1 MIRLLAILFVVG
13 VLTASYANAAPF
25 NWGGQLNAGETA
37 CPSGPPVLNV
47 TRKVVNSVDSGTGKN
62 QFGWAWWAY
71 IDYVQHIVV
80 VQTDTDPDTYCATI
94 DSKGSFESV
103 GGDGPGC
110 ANDTSCVEIAE
121 AGDLTAGVTGT
132 FQGGQTET
140 FEGIFAP
147 GDMPTKGN
155 IGTLDHGCDA
165 ATAAGCTAPGFSSW
179 RSDYFPGGVSGL
191 DAPWWGWIYH
201 AGNNGT
207 WVNKIDG
214 NEGNITGD

>member
-1 MIRLLAILFVVG
+1 MIRLLTILFVVG

-25 NWGGQLNAGETA
+25 NWGNQLNAGETA

-47 TRKVVNSVDSGTGKN
+47 TRKVVNSMDSMVGKN
-62 QFGWAWWAY
+62 SDGFPYWATSE
-71 IDYVQHIVV
+71 YVQQISVV
-80 VQTDTDPDTYCATI
+80 EMEAGMFCATV
-94 DSKGSFESV
+94 KTQGSFESV
-103 GGDGPGC
+103 KGDGPGC
-110 ANDTSCVEIAE
+110 AEDVNDACLEIAE
-121 AGDLTAGVTGT
+121 DGSLAAGVTGT
-132 FQGGQTET
+132 LQGGQTET

-147 GDMPTKGN
+147 VDMPTKGN